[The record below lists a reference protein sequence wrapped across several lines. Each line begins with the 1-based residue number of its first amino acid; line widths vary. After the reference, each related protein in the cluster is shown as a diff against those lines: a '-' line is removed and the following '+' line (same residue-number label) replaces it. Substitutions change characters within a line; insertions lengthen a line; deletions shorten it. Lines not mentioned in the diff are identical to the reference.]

1 MSEQEQTP
9 IFKVPVVP
17 LCVDADLLA
26 LPPDTWVHIRNVSC
40 ADMGS
45 VSSKAAD
52 AIADIQRTMARQA
65 KGNFTMPEVADVL
78 AAANSFDAYRF
89 LTNEMHPAARAG
101 ALTLTNPEFGGP
113 LVGRD
118 CMEFHDWVTPANLD
132 AWLERAGFPFRWP
145 LNPEPQA
152 AAPAPV
158 VADSA
163 SDAPACDLSILATRE
178 QLIEAFGRFT
188 GMDASWFKN
197 TTDTPALLAARKVTG
212 QGGRGHIAEPWFCPF
227 EVMQWLADSKRRKGR
242 KLSTEK
248 AWELLEKNFPK
259 VHSAHSVA
267 DPRASD

>member
-9 IFKVPVVP
+9 FFKVPVVP

-45 VSSKAAD
+45 GSCKAAD
-52 AIADIQRTMARQA
+52 AIADIQRTMARQVR
-65 KGNFTMPEVADVL
+65 GNFTMPEVADVL

-89 LTNEMHPAARAG
+89 LTIEMHPAALAG

-118 CMEFHDWVTPANLD
+118 SMEFHDWVTPANLD

-152 AAPAPV
+152 AMPAPV
-158 VADSA
+158 SDSA
-163 SDAPACDLSILATRE
+163 SDAP
-178 QLIEAFGRFT
+178 
-188 GMDASWFKN
+188 
-197 TTDTPALLAARKVTG
+197 DTSKGTPPKLTEVDKAEIQRLYNR
-212 QGGRGHIAEPWFCPF
+212 GRGAPVNAMAKQFNVSRPTIEK
-227 EVMQWLADSKRRKGR
+227 VLRRAGIK
-242 KLSTEK
+242 K
-248 AWELLEKNFPK
+248 
-259 VHSAHSVA
+259 
-267 DPRASD
+267 